1 MEFWKE
7 DFYSRKFA
15 EKKRDDTI
23 IVNIGPQHPATH
35 GVLRVIAELYGEYI
49 VRSECVLGYLH
60 RMQEKMGE
68 VKTYPQFY
76 PNTGRL
82 DYGHAL
88 AWNWAYVGAIERLM
102 EIEVPERAEYVRV
115 ITTELNRIASHLLW
129 WGVYILDLGA
139 FTPVM
144 YAFEDREIIL
154 DILQRITGSR
164 LTYAYFRFGGVF
176 QDIDSK
182 FVEQTKN
189 FCKRMRSRL
198 NLYHD
203 FVTENMIFRK
213 RVEGV
218 GIFTKDLITRY
229 GATGPVARGSG
240 IDYDVRRAEPYG
252 VYDRFDFEIPV
263 EDGCDCLAR
272 YMVRMREIEQSLNI
286 IEQAIE
292 GLPEG
297 DFKNKKAPKVIKPPA
312 GEAYFSVESARGKVG
327 IYVASDGGMNPYR
340 VKLRSPTY
348 SNLSLLDEASK
359 GMMLADYVATL
370 GSLDLVIP
378 EIDK

>member
-7 DFYSRKFA
+7 DFYSKRFA

-82 DYGHAL
+82 DYAHAL
-88 AWNWAYVGAIERLM
+88 AWNWAYVGAIEKLM
-102 EIEVPERAEYVRV
+102 EIEVPERAEYIRV
-115 ITTELNRIASHLLW
+115 ITAELNRIASHLLW
-129 WGVYILDLGA
+129 WGVYLLDLGA

-154 DILQRITGSR
+154 DILQRVTGSR

-182 FVEQTKN
+182 FVEQTKK

-218 GIFTKDLITRY
+218 GVFTKDLITRY

-240 IDYDVRRAEPYG
+240 IDYDVRKAEPYG
-252 VYDRFDFEIPV
+252 VYNHFDFEIPV
-263 EDGCDCLAR
+263 EEGCDCLAR

-327 IYVASDGGMNPYR
+327 IYVASDGSMNPYR

-348 SNLSLLDEASK
+348 SNLSLLDEVSE